1 MSSITSYLTRTK
13 VDLVK
18 VVIPIYK
25 NTFSKMEMRSLTQ
38 AYEVLHSYPLVVIK
52 PFSLNL
58 SELQVEFPKLIVTS
72 FDDNYF
78 KGISG
83 YNHLMLTSEF
93 YERFL
98 DSQYILIYQLD
109 AFVFHDELS
118 DWCNKGY
125 DYIGAPWLQK
135 PVYRLPIIAI
145 IMSLIHRYQ
154 KSTGKPSKQD
164 LYNKIGNGGL
174 SLRKVASHYRVTQEQ
189 VDLIRF
195 YLSQKR
201 HHLYNEDVFWATE
214 ADGFIY
220 PEVKEALRFAFD
232 KYPRYCYKLNNHQL
246 PFGCHSWYKRKMKK
260 FWKPII
266 QF

>member
-1 MSSITSYLTRTK
+1 M
-13 VDLVK
+13 DLVK

-118 DWCNKGY
+118 D
-125 DYIGAPWLQK
+125 
-135 PVYRLPIIAI
+135 
-145 IMSLIHRYQ
+145 
-154 KSTGKPSKQD
+154 
-164 LYNKIGNGGL
+164 
-174 SLRKVASHYRVTQEQ
+174 
-189 VDLIRF
+189 
-195 YLSQKR
+195 
-201 HHLYNEDVFWATE
+201 
-214 ADGFIY
+214 
-220 PEVKEALRFAFD
+220 
-232 KYPRYCYKLNNHQL
+232 
-246 PFGCHSWYKRKMKK
+246 
-260 FWKPII
+260 
-266 QF
+266 